1 MRDDNIRIFNDT
13 LAIIKTG
20 EYKVNGNPK
29 KLKLSRQEMEDIQVY
44 LPDDIKRISDN
55 KEFDHIHVLGRIGV
69 GCENMD
75 SYSLA
80 IKRYKDCSY
89 MFSEDSKPILEINDM
104 KLLIRY
110 DEAVSGTE
118 AIRYPS

>member
-13 LAIIKTG
+13 LEIIKTG
-20 EYKVNGNPK
+20 EYKVNGKPK

-80 IKRYKDCSY
+80 IILL
-89 MFSEDSKPILEINDM
+89 SEQYSKIYLLSLLHIIIPIVL
-104 KLLIRY
+104 
-110 DEAVSGTE
+110 S
-118 AIRYPS
+118 